1 MELYKYLKP
10 VDLESLAFFGQQK
23 DSQMLINQVWFT
35 KENEEIDLS
44 KIQIAIIGVPESR
57 NSVNNSESSLAPDEI
72 RKEFYKL
79 YAWKKSINVLDLG
92 NLIAGKTV
100 NDTYEILS
108 DIIAY
113 LIEYNI
119 ITIILGGSNDLAYAN
134 YCAYKKMEQVV
145 NIVSV
150 DARFD
155 LGDDNTAINSMG
167 YLNHIVL
174 EQPNYLLNYSNIG
187 YQTYLNSIDS
197 IELMKKLYFDIYRV
211 GLIRQDMLEVEPIV
225 RNAEM
230 VSIDI
235 SAIRRPDAPGNP
247 NASPNGF
254 YGEEMCSISQF
265 AGISD
270 KLNTFGI
277 FEYNPIYDYNNQT
290 NQLISQ
296 IIWYFVEGVTNR
308 QGDTYFK
315 DKSSYSKH
323 TITMSN
329 SVDELVFYRSKKTG
343 RWWVVVPVINKN
355 DDVNQTY
362 YLPCTKSD
370 YEMACKDVV
379 PERWWLTFNKL
390 NR

>member
-211 GLIRQDMLEVEPIV
+211 GLIRQDMLEV
-225 RNAEM
+225 
-230 VSIDI
+230 
-235 SAIRRPDAPGNP
+235 
-247 NASPNGF
+247 
-254 YGEEMCSISQF
+254 
-265 AGISD
+265 
-270 KLNTFGI
+270 
-277 FEYNPIYDYNNQT
+277 
-290 NQLISQ
+290 
-296 IIWYFVEGVTNR
+296 
-308 QGDTYFK
+308 
-315 DKSSYSKH
+315 
-323 TITMSN
+323 
-329 SVDELVFYRSKKTG
+329 
-343 RWWVVVPVINKN
+343 
-355 DDVNQTY
+355 
-362 YLPCTKSD
+362 
-370 YEMACKDVV
+370 
-379 PERWWLTFNKL
+379 
-390 NR
+390 